1 VELLPRTTA
10 PAHATGAVE
19 FVSISAL
26 VADEA
31 FKLRDEGDVS
41 TLATSIGRLG
51 QLAPV
56 ELRLVPGEGG
66 ERRWQLVA
74 GFRRLAALQ
83 LLQRERVLA
92 RLHERLSDEDAWAMA
107 ASHAL
112 LTEPLGLEELEKL
125 RARLPATPVAGWA
138 DELVDEARVRA
149 PVSPEEREQ
158 FHAFLSGAALEGA
171 GTSAGREEDCA
182 PGEEPAMGAED
193 AVGSMNGYAAPEAG
207 VDEQEDGGEDEALA
221 GDEGAG
227 EEAAP
232 VDASGEGEWEG
243 GEPSGEGEE
252 GDLGEAEAAAGEDP
266 EEVAPEAFCEQ
277 LALSLFEANQDLAT
291 ALEAWADLPD
301 EGRRTILEQARYLA
315 GMVPYLEQAER

>member
-26 VADEA
+26 AADDA
-31 FKLRDEGDVS
+31 FRLRDEGDVS

-51 QLAPV
+51 QLTPV
-56 ELRLVPGEGG
+56 ELRLVSGEGE
-66 ERRWQLVA
+66 ERRWQVVA

-92 RLHERLSDEDAWAMA
+92 RLHERLSDEDAWSMA

-112 LTEPLGLEELEKL
+112 LTEPLGLEDLEKL
-125 RARLPATPVAGWA
+125 RARLAATPAARWA

-149 PVSPEEREQ
+149 PVSPEERER

-171 GTSAGREEDCA
+171 GTSAGREEDRA

-193 AVGSMNGYAAPEAG
+193 AVGSVNGYAAPEAG
-207 VDEQEDGGEDEALA
+207 VDEREEGGEGEALA
-221 GDEGAG
+221 GGEGAG
-227 EEAAP
+227 DEAAP
-232 VDASGEGEWEG
+232 VEASGDAGWEG
-243 GEPSGEGEE
+243 DEPAGEGAA
-252 GDLGEAEAAAGEDP
+252 GDGEDP
-266 EEVAPEAFCEQ
+266 EEVAPEAFCAQ

-291 ALEAWADLPD
+291 ALEAWSELPD

-315 GMVPYLEQAER
+315 GMVPYLERAER